1 MHGIQG
7 GKTYA
12 EHDGECETDPAQCK
26 LVVLVPLLA
35 AASIKYPCG
44 VADHERHEVGEKTEQ
59 KEKHIGEPRARD
71 AADIRDARARAATR
85 PAGVGRREGRE
96 RDQEIDGD
104 SAEEDQSALAKTTTN
119 LTD

>member
-7 GKTYA
+7 GKPCA
-12 EHDGECETDPAQCK
+12 GRDGECETDPAQCK

-44 VADHERHEVGEKTEQ
+44 VADHERHEEGEITEQ

-85 PAGVGRREGRE
+85 PAGVGRRVGRE
-96 RDQEIDGD
+96 REQEIDCD
-104 SAEEDQSALAKTTTN
+104 CAEEYLSALA
-119 LTD
+119 